1 MNSAGVSA
9 SVSWR
14 FCCMDGI
21 LALVKMIAGLAVVL
35 LLLVLT
41 LKYLNRFTNRA
52 NENFRVVKKIAV
64 TKSSSL
70 AIVLI
75 IDKYYVMSFS
85 EQENKII
92 RELSEEE
99 AEKLIRENRQN
110 EERQLEMAENFRK
123 IFEKA
128 KRK

>member
-1 MNSAGVSA
+1 MSKNAGA
-9 SVSWR
+9 Q
-14 FCCMDGI
+14 FNAA
-21 LALVKMIAGLAVVL
+21 ALTVICGLL
-35 LLLVLT
+35 
-41 LKYLNRFTNRA
+41 YLNRFTSQA

-75 IDKYYVMSFS
+75 VDKYYVMSFS

-92 RELSEEE
+92 KELSKEE

-110 EERQLEMAENFRK
+110 EERQLEMAENFKK

>member
-1 MNSAGVSA
+1 
-9 SVSWR
+9 
-14 FCCMDGI
+14 MDGI
-21 LALVKMIAGLAVVL
+21 LALVKMIAGLAAVL
-35 LLLVLT
+35 LLIVLT
-41 LKYLNRFTNRA
+41 LKYLNRFTSQA

-75 IDKYYVMSFS
+75 VDKYYVMSFS

-92 RELSEEE
+92 KELSKEE
-99 AEKLIRENRQN
+99 LIRENRQN
-110 EERQLEMAENFRK
+110 EERQLEMAENFKK

>member
-1 MNSAGVSA
+1 
-9 SVSWR
+9 
-14 FCCMDGI
+14 MDGI

>member
-1 MNSAGVSA
+1 MNSAVSSA

-21 LALVKMIAGLAVVL
+21 LALVKMIAGLAAVL
-35 LLLVLT
+35 LLIVLT
-41 LKYLNRFTNRA
+41 LKYLNRFTSQA

-92 RELSEEE
+92 KELSKEE
-99 AEKLIRENRQN
+99 AEKLIQENRQN
-110 EERQLEMAENFRK
+110 EERQLEMAENFKK

>member
-1 MNSAGVSA
+1 
-9 SVSWR
+9 
-14 FCCMDGI
+14 MDGI
-21 LALVKMIAGLAVVL
+21 LALFKMIAGLAAVL
-35 LLLVLT
+35 LLIVLT
-41 LKYLNRFTNRA
+41 LKYLNRFTSQA

-75 IDKYYVMSFS
+75 VDKYYVMSFS

-92 RELSEEE
+92 KELSKEE

-110 EERQLEMAENFRK
+110 EERQLEMAENFKK

>member
-1 MNSAGVSA
+1 
-9 SVSWR
+9 
-14 FCCMDGI
+14 MDGI
-21 LALVKMIAGLAVVL
+21 LALVKMIAGLS
-35 LLLVLT
+35 
-41 LKYLNRFTNRA
+41 LKYLNRFTSQA
-52 NENFRVVKKIAV
+52 NENFRVMKKIAV

-92 RELSEEE
+92 KELSKEE
-99 AEKLIRENRQN
+99 AEKLIQENRQN
-110 EERQLEMAENFRK
+110 EERQLEMAENFKK

>member
-1 MNSAGVSA
+1 
-9 SVSWR
+9 
-14 FCCMDGI
+14 MDGI
-21 LALVKMIAGLAVVL
+21 LALVKMIAGLAAVL
-35 LLLVLT
+35 LLIVLT
-41 LKYLNRFTNRA
+41 LKYLNRFTSQA

-75 IDKYYVMSFS
+75 VDKYYVMSFS

-92 RELSEEE
+92 KEE

-110 EERQLEMAENFRK
+110 EERQLEMAENFKK